1 MKNVELN
8 PALYQQSALIG
19 DKIFNRNVIESEE
32 IVSYPPD
39 RHYRIWYNNQSDR
52 YSSHEHEDLEI
63 ILCLQNNYT
72 IIMPEK
78 TFVLKEGD
86 ILFIPPH
93 SMHEL
98 VAPEEGAR
106 FILLFNLSLLNN
118 FHNPKPIYDF
128 LSKPILYRL
137 REKQHL
143 YVSAY
148 ASILNMV
155 RLYFSDNPMAEC
167 AIYSE
172 LLNLLY
178 IICEEEQPQITSLDN
193 TKQIEGFDKFVTI
206 LDYIDNNYREELSLE
221 DVAKKAGFSKYHF
234 SRLFKQYA
242 NTTFYDYLSN
252 KRIAVATDLLM
263 KNVPVT
269 DIAFQT
275 GFNNLTTFC
284 RCFKKITGCSP
295 TQYKMKLAQQRK
307 LIE

>member
-1 MKNVELN
+1 MKSVELN
-8 PALYQQSALIG
+8 PALYKQPELIG
-19 DKIFNRNVIESEE
+19 DKIFNRNVVESEE

-39 RHYRIWYNNQSDR
+39 RNYRIWYNNQSER
-52 YSSHEHEDLEI
+52 YPSHEHEDLEI
-63 ILCLQNNYT
+63 ILCLQNYYT
-72 IIMPEK
+72 IITQDK

-86 ILFIPPH
+86 ILFIPPN
-93 SMHEL
+93 SLHEL

-118 FHNPKPIYDF
+118 FHNPKPIYKF
-128 LSKPILYRL
+128 LSKPVLYRL
-137 REKQHL
+137 CEKQHL

-206 LDYIDNNYREELSLE
+206 LDYIDNNYSEELSLE
-221 DVAKKAGFSKYHF
+221 AVAKKAGFSKYHF

-252 KRIAVATDLLM
+252 KRIAIATDLLM

-295 TQYKMKLAQQRK
+295 TQYKMKLAEQRK